1 MPYQT
6 VKDPTTGEEYTVY
19 VAPAKAEP
27 TPQAAAPAPAAQK
40 QPAPPQMLG
49 GAGAAQVAYDL
60 LGSVPGFGA
69 QLQSS
74 RTLSEAFS
82 RGLKTYQQTGNVLQS
97 LQQGLG
103 QANKPAT
110 PPLFQRMVTN
120 AVRNTVQE
128 ATDTVV
134 DLFGAGTTPDR
145 PNTPLPGPIN
155 ALFPKY
161 EAKLGPF
168 EELSTGLLQAGIQLM
183 GLSRAQG
190 LGLQGLASSKA
201 PGVAAVG
208 QKLQKVEAGISG
220 LQAAPIKGQVL
231 KGLAQRGAGYYL
243 EGAGKGAII
252 DFAGFDQYGGNVSD
266 VVTNLVQS
274 VAGTDVELPIVEYL
288 RSKPGEAGAK
298 ARLRNALDGFAWG
311 GPIGMAFGVGA
322 AGFKNSSNLLT
333 KTIEYVKA
341 IQDEADVIRE
351 AQKATAAPAK
361 EAAAAPAPG
370 TATGTPN
377 AKVDAAQ
384 LQARVQAAEQQVRRY
399 QTQLDALG
407 AEPERPLTGEKSDR
421 AKAYRSYVRERNQLQ
436 KGLAAAQA
444 ELSNI
449 VMEPGVSKAPAPKG
463 VTGKPDLRATRTE
476 GKPDPEAAVP
486 QTIEEAVARR
496 EAAEQELTAAW
507 TQAKQG
513 LDEQAAAIPP
523 EPVAEAPAA
532 TPTPMAQPAA
542 AKVPGVDLDPSLD
555 KARMAYVLGNMSGGK
570 GLLGIKEAQWQTTFE
585 RLGGVPNFLTLSGG
599 QANWE
604 KLQQGF
610 EMPELEAKIKGLV
623 QEPAAVAPSAAPI
636 AARERQTAAVE
647 IPAAASK
654 KITAKTSEGRI
665 ETAASSL
672 ASWTT
677 KAGGQPMSMDEAIN
691 LVRSKGSILDP
702 DKIPGLDME
711 TARADKTKGVIDT
724 PATNAV
730 AAVYRQYYGLE
741 GLPEGMPDMP
751 IKATTPALEQ
761 PAPEAAIS
769 APVGTD
775 VESRVAAL
783 GPEPEPPQPPQ
794 LIAGRKTVASGDTR
808 GQGVYFHGS
817 AQAIPGDVPR
827 SVESGDYWT
836 DTNIFGNGFYTTD
849 DFVTSGRYTQK
860 GKAAALKPQL
870 AMPELREYAGE
881 PLVRLLQDAGAT
893 RDEINALGFIAGKE
907 LPAPDRLYEI
917 AQTLEDQA
925 FAGARPEE
933 RTVLQAWLDGT
944 EGDALVE
951 VYNKAYD
958 ETLPRRRFNEET
970 GEAYVEPRQLDDSA
984 RRNVQFLLADTRSG
998 AKYGNIENA
1007 SRVSKRLQE
1016 LADNPPQKPEYD
1028 PVIYLTKERT
1038 PVKFFDADREIPWT
1052 ENSPEANALRASGG
1066 SFWDEVLGDWEANG
1080 SMSYGEMLDTL
1091 RTGNADISAAELTLV
1106 MDELNGQL
1114 SRLGYGGLTHEGGRR
1129 AGQGIRTHSVRIYW
1143 DAENQLTV
1151 KKIKPGI
1158 KGVDPEVRGEYE
1170 AQLKAYNDYWAQRD
1184 AIEAEAAAPV
1194 SQGGAPQSPPSP
1206 EMTAAATEID
1216 QSLAVARADL
1226 NLEQR
1231 VALRNQILAEQQA
1244 AAAEQGVAPEA
1255 LDAAMPPPP
1264 TESPAMPKPDLE
1276 AVVSS
1281 ASEKLDDLRAG
1292 KISLEDLMQNEV
1304 RRYISPSGNTIYKP
1318 NTPEELAAFVQ
1329 AISDTV
1335 VKPLGM
1341 NLSDMHRQAA
1351 HRARID
1357 GFGDEQMEQLIGR
1370 AQDYVEAGSDVAEK
1384 VVFVRS
1390 MQLAVDHFGNE
1401 AAVLAVKWKNS
1412 GGSDAALARQ
1422 LIAAY
1427 DTLSRVYVPYMALG
1441 RQAAQEMRGRQMK
1454 QPFDSGLLSM
1464 PKGTELMHGTT
1475 AEAGASILENG
1486 FKPSSRGGSL
1496 LGEGVYFT
1504 SDDLYVSGYGD
1515 QMVYGDLPGDVMIL
1529 DLVESGRSVNDV
1541 LAEIGIGPSKTR
1553 VVDGDTINYLTG
1565 KQKGLFRSWVLD
1577 QGYDGVRYSPLLTT
1591 PGKKGTKRSIDE
1603 VVVYDVNQ
1611 ANRIVGSKAAVET
1624 PSTAAPNPVE
1634 IVSKELAADVD
1645 NLMEK
1650 FPPEVQAEISS
1661 GQVSQISQRILD
1673 VLADGILAQKNAG
1686 KYAAGSFADK
1696 IRKAPVGSLTLD
1708 AATNFY
1714 ISSLLW
1720 SDATWYAM
1728 LLGGVYKS
1736 ATLPLVRASGFYA
1749 QSISDLARLNSAQA
1763 IRNMRRGNQQWQ
1775 MYADYALRLGSSWK
1789 LIKLAMETGSPI
1801 NATMRSMSDYT
1812 TPKSLA
1818 DEQAALRL
1826 AGDSETETTLRE
1838 NTLDNPFFLDPEKNY
1853 LNAETFNPLA
1863 AATRLIWQANGVS
1876 QRIAAAIDTGLSHI
1890 VAPASEYRRFFVEEL
1905 ERAEDMGLGFGT
1917 KASVE
1922 FATRTAQERLDAI
1935 SRDVYVNGKTVK
1947 NGVVVGTAAENVTN
1961 WLNFTDD
1968 VWITEA
1974 EMRLQR
1980 TYEGGLREA
1989 RDRGIT
1995 NAAEANEFAV
2005 AWANQA
2011 PNIPAVGRTA
2021 SIVPKLWENAVNYAP
2036 ILRLQ
2041 QAFNRSPANILKS
2054 GLRGTPLAGL
2064 TDTYWR
2070 DINSEIPEIR
2080 AQAVGELVVGTT
2092 MASILV
2098 AMATSGNV
2106 QFAGAGPS
2114 DPNQNRKWR
2123 TYLGLDTGPFSM
2135 RVKNP
2140 TTGKWWPW
2148 VSIQRLDQIAMLGG
2162 FIGDYIEIGNSLPQ
2176 EHMEQLSSG
2185 IATSAAVMF
2194 RTTTRSLKGQLNR
2207 TMFTGFRE
2215 LVEAIEGLTMPL
2227 DVEGDRINPAVAMVE
2242 NIASKMYPFGGAVR
2256 QTKRVV
2262 DPRRVSVP
2270 ASEMPFPFGVLQET
2284 FDRMRAQMP
2293 GMSNDLPAR
2302 LHPVTG
2308 DELQSAGVWGT
2319 QFIPPNMPW
2328 LKALVANVSPTSAF
2342 PYAES
2347 RNELIDGELARL
2359 TGRGTLFNFF
2369 SPVSIPQHRMTY
2381 DEHQA
2386 FIRMGTSIELGPNQ
2400 VTFRDALERLITS
2413 PEYQS
2418 ASGQAPSESLSSD
2431 RAAMI
2436 NNLYKPYQQ
2445 AAIEL
2450 FLASDIGRDAKEAMA
2465 KTQQG
2470 RIDQR
2475 NRLTGVTPLEQA
2487 QQTRTAAP
2495 NPAQFVQ
2502 ELNR

>member
-19 VAPAKAEP
+19 VAPTKTEP
-27 TPQAAAPAPAAQK
+27 APQAAAPVAKKQEPPA
-40 QPAPPQMLG
+40 QMLG
-49 GAGAAQVAYDL
+49 GANPAQVAYDL
-60 LGSVPGFGA
+60 LGSIPGFGTQA
-69 QLQSS
+69 QQS
-74 RTLSEAFS
+74 RTLGEGIA
-82 RGLKTYQQTGNVLQS
+82 RGLQTYQKTGNVLQS
-97 LQQGLG
+97 LQQGFG
-103 QANKPAT
+103 QASKPAA
-110 PPLFQRMVTN
+110 PPLFQRMVTG

-128 ATDTVV
+128 ATDTVA

-145 PNTPLPGPIN
+145 PNTPLPGLVN

-161 EAKLGPF
+161 ETKLGPF

-183 GLSRAQG
+183 GLNAGQAVALSG
-190 LGLQGLASSKA
+190 MASSKVPA
-201 PGVAAVG
+201 IAAAG
-208 QKLQKVEAGISG
+208 QKLQKAEAGIAA
-220 LQAAPIKGQVL
+220 LQKAPIQGQVV

-243 EGAGKGAII
+243 EGAGKGAVI

-266 VVTNLVQS
+266 IVTNLVQS
-274 VAGTDVELPIVEYL
+274 VAGTDVEVPIVQYL

-298 ARLRNALDGFAWG
+298 ARLRNAIDGFAWG
-311 GPIGMAFGVGA
+311 GPVGMAFGLGA
-322 AGFKNSSNLLT
+322 AGLKNSSNLLT
-333 KTIEYVKA
+333 KTIEYAKA
-341 IQDEADVIRE
+341 VQDEADVIRE
-351 AQKATAAPAK
+351 AQKATAAPAA
-361 EAAAAPAPG
+361 EAKAAPAPG
-370 TATGTPN
+370 AATGTPN
-377 AKVDAAQ
+377 AQVDAAQ
-384 LQARVQAAEQQVRRY
+384 LQAQVQAAEQQVRRY

-421 AKAYRSYVRERNQLQ
+421 AKTYRSYVRQRNQLQ

-449 VMEPGVSKAPAPKG
+449 VMEPGVSKAPAPTP
-463 VTGKPDLRATRTE
+463 VTGKPDLRATRTQ

-486 QTIEEAVARR
+486 QTVEEAVARR

-507 TQAKQG
+507 TEAKQG
-513 LDEQAAAIPP
+513 LDEQAAA
-523 EPVAEAPAA
+523 AAAPAQ
-532 TPTPMAQPAA
+532 PTAA
-542 AKVPGVDLDPSLD
+542 GAKLMPYADS
-555 KARMAYVLGNMSGGK
+555 ARMANVLGTANGGR
-570 GLLGIKEAQWQTTFE
+570 GLLRIKESQWRAAFD
-585 RLGGVPNFLTLSGG
+585 RAGGVPDFIELAGG
-599 QANWE
+599 KENWE

-610 EMPELEAKIKGLV
+610 EVPEAEAKIRAFV
-623 QEPAAVAPSAAPI
+623 AAEQAPAAPVAK
-636 AARERQTAAVE
+636 QT
-647 IPAAASK
+647 P
-654 KITAKTSEGRI
+654 
-665 ETAASSL
+665 
-672 ASWTT
+672 
-677 KAGGQPMSMDEAIN
+677 
-691 LVRSKGSILDP
+691 
-702 DKIPGLDME
+702 
-711 TARADKTKGVIDT
+711 
-724 PATNAV
+724 
-730 AAVYRQYYGLE
+730 
-741 GLPEGMPDMP
+741 
-751 IKATTPALEQ
+751 Q
-761 PAPEAAIS
+761 PAPEAAA

-783 GPEPEPPQPPQ
+783 GPEPEPPAPPQ
-794 LIAGRKTVASGDTR
+794 LVAGRTTVASGDTR
-808 GQGVYFHGS
+808 GQGIYFHGS
-817 AQAIPGDVPR
+817 AQAIPGDVPK
-827 SVESGDYWT
+827 SIESGDYWT

-860 GKAAALKPQL
+860 GKAAALRPQL
-870 AMPELREYAGE
+870 AMPELREYSGE
-881 PLVRLLQDAGAT
+881 TLVRLMRDAGAT
-893 RDEINALGFIAGKE
+893 SDEITSLGFRAGTE
-907 LPAPDRLYEI
+907 IPAPDRLYEI
-917 AQTLEDQA
+917 AQAIEEQA
-925 FAGARPEE
+925 FANTRPED
-933 RTVLQAWLDGT
+933 RIVLQAWLDGT

-951 VYNKAYD
+951 IYNKAYD
-958 ETLPRRRFNEET
+958 ETLPRRRYNEET

-998 AKYGNIENA
+998 ARYGNLENA
-1007 SRVSKRLQE
+1007 SRLSKRLQE
-1016 LADNPPQKPEYD
+1016 LADNPPKQPEYD
-1028 PVIYLTKERT
+1028 PVIYLTKEKK
-1038 PVKFFDADREIPWT
+1038 PVKFFDADREIPWI
-1052 ENSPEANALRASGG
+1052 ENSPEANALRAPGG
-1066 SFWDEVLGDWEANG
+1066 EAWDSVLGEWEARG
-1080 SMSYGEMLDTL
+1080 SLSYGQMLDFL
-1091 RTGNADISAAELTLV
+1091 RNSNLDVSRAEITML
-1106 MDELNGQL
+1106 MDDLNGAL
-1114 SRLGYGGLTHEGGRR
+1114 SRFGYGGLTHEGGRR
-1129 AGQGIRTHSVRIYW
+1129 AGKGLRTHSVRIYW

-1151 KKIKPGI
+1151 KKIKPGVR
-1158 KGVDPEVRGEYE
+1158 GVDPEVRAEYE

-1184 AIEAEAAAPV
+1184 AIEAETAAPV
-1194 SQGGAPQSPPSP
+1194 SAGGAPQSPPSP
-1206 EMTAAATEID
+1206 EMTAAASEID

-1231 VALRNQILAEQQA
+1231 VALRNQMLAEQQA
-1244 AAAEQGVAPEA
+1244 VAAAQGVAPEA

-1264 TESPAMPKPDLE
+1264 AESPAMPKPDLE

-1281 ASEKLDDLRAG
+1281 ASEKLADLKAG

-1318 NTPEELAAFVQ
+1318 NTPQELAAFVQ

-1335 VKPLGM
+1335 VKPLAM

-1351 HRARID
+1351 HRARLD
-1357 GFGDEQMEQLIGR
+1357 GFGSEQMEQLIGR
-1370 AQDYVEAGSDVAEK
+1370 AQDYVDAGSEVAEK
-1384 VVFVRS
+1384 VIFVRS

-1401 AAVLAVKWKNS
+1401 AAVLAVKWKNRT
-1412 GGSDAALARQ
+1412 GNDPALARQ

-1427 DTLSRVYVPYMALG
+1427 DTLSRIYVPYMALG

-1454 QPFDSGLLSM
+1454 QPFDSGLLAM

-1529 DLVESGRSVNDV
+1529 DLIEGGRSVNDV
-1541 LAEIGIGPSKTR
+1541 LAELGIGPSKTR
-1553 VVDGDTINYLTG
+1553 VVDGDTVNYLTG

-1577 QGYDGVRYSPLLTT
+1577 QGYDGVRYSPLFSK
-1591 PGKKGTKRSIDE
+1591 PGRKGTKRSIDE
-1603 VVVYDVNQ
+1603 IVVYDVNQ
-1611 ANRIVGSKAAVET
+1611 ANRIVGSKAAVEV
-1624 PSTAAPNPVE
+1624 PNPAAPNSVE
-1634 IVSKELAADVD
+1634 IVGKELAADID

-1661 GQVSQISQRILD
+1661 GQVTETSMRILD
-1673 VLADGILAQKNAG
+1673 VLADGIQAQKNAG

-1696 IRKAPVGSLTLD
+1696 VRKAPVGSLTLD
-1708 AATNFY
+1708 AVTNFY

-1749 QSISDLARLNSAQA
+1749 QSVGDLARLNTAQA
-1763 IRNMRRGNQQWQ
+1763 MRNMRRGNQQWQ

-1789 LIKLAMETGSPI
+1789 LIKLAMETGKPI

-1812 TPKSLA
+1812 APKSLA
-1818 DEQAALRL
+1818 DEQAAMRL
-1826 AGDSETETTLRE
+1826 AGDQGTEAALRE
-1838 NTLDNPFFLDPEKNY
+1838 NTLENPFFLDPEKNY

-1863 AATRLIWQANGVS
+1863 AATRFIWQANGVS

-1905 ERAEDMGLGFGT
+1905 ERAEDMGLGYGT
-1917 KASVE
+1917 EASLE
-1922 FATRTAQERLDAI
+1922 FATRNARDRLDAI

-1968 VWITEA
+1968 VWISEA
-1974 EMRLQR
+1974 EMRLHR

-1989 RDRGIT
+1989 RDRGIKD
-1995 NAAEANEFAV
+1995 AAEANQFAV
-2005 AWANQA
+2005 EWANQA
-2011 PNIPAVGRTA
+2011 PNIPRFPGRVA

-2080 AQAVGELVVGTT
+2080 AQAVGEIVVGTT
-2092 MASILV
+2092 LAGVLV

-2135 RVKNP
+2135 RIKNP
-2140 TTGKWWPW
+2140 STGKWWPW

-2176 EHMEQLSSG
+2176 EDMEQLSSG
-2185 IATSAAVMF
+2185 IAAASAIMF
-2194 RTTTRSLKGQLNR
+2194 RSTTRSLKGQLNR

-2215 LVEAIEGLTMPL
+2215 LVEAIEGFTMPL
-2227 DVEGDRINPAVAMVE
+2227 DMEGDRINPAVAMVE
-2242 NIASKMYPFGGAVR
+2242 NIASKMYPFGGAIR
-2256 QTKRVV
+2256 QAKRVV

-2270 ASEMPFPFGVLQET
+2270 ASELPFPFGVLQET
-2284 FDRMRAQMP
+2284 FDKMRAQMP
-2293 GMSNDLPAR
+2293 GLSSDLPAR

-2319 QFIPPNMPW
+2319 QFISPNMPW

-2342 PYAES
+2342 PYAETS
-2347 RNELIDGELARL
+2347 NSIVDDELSRL
-2359 TGRGTLFNFF
+2359 TGRGSMFNFF
-2369 SPVSIPQHRMTY
+2369 PPSAVVPHRMTY
-2381 DEHQA
+2381 AEHQA
-2386 FIRMGTSIELGPNQ
+2386 FIRMGTSVQLGPNQ
-2400 VTFRDALERLITS
+2400 VTFREALERLIS
-2413 PEYQS
+2413 SSEYQS
-2418 ASGQAPSESLSSD
+2418 TVEQGPDPNLMSD
-2431 RAAMI
+2431 KAAMI
-2436 NNLYKPYQQ
+2436 NDVYKLYRE

-2450 FLASDIGRDAKEAMA
+2450 FLASDIGRDAKQA
-2465 KTQQG
+2465 KGQTEQA

-2475 NRLTGVTPLEQA
+2475 NRLTGITTLEQA
-2487 QQTRTAAP
+2487 QQTRSSAL
-2495 NPAQFVQ
+2495 NPAQFAQ

>member
-19 VAPAKAEP
+19 VAPTKAEP
-27 TPQAAAPAPAAQK
+27 TPQAAAPAPAAAQK
-40 QPAPPQMLG
+40 EEAPPQMLG
-49 GAGAAQVAYDL
+49 GASGAQIAYDL

-74 RTLSEAFS
+74 RTLSEGLS

-103 QANKPAT
+103 QPNKIAA
-110 PPLFQRMVTN
+110 PPLFQRMVTG

-145 PNTPLPGPIN
+145 PNTPLVGPLD
-155 ALFPKY
+155 ALLPKY
-161 EAKLGPF
+161 ETKLGPY

-183 GLSRAQG
+183 GLARAQG
-190 LGLQGLASSKA
+190 IGLQSLATSKTPA
-201 PGVAAVG
+201 LAAAG
-208 QKLQKVEAGISG
+208 QKLQKVEKAVAG
-220 LQAAPIKGQVL
+220 LQAAPLKGQL
-231 KGLAQRGAGYYL
+231 AKGLAQRGAGYYL

-266 VVTNLVQS
+266 IVTNLVQS
-274 VAGTDVELPIVEYL
+274 VAGTDVELPIVQYL
-288 RSKPGEAGAK
+288 RSRPGEAGAK
-298 ARLRNALDGFAWG
+298 ARLRNAIDGFAWG
-311 GPIGMAFGVGA
+311 GPIGMAFGAGA
-322 AGFKNSSNLLT
+322 AGFRNSSKLLT
-333 KTIEYVKA
+333 KTVEYVKA
-341 IQDEADVIRE
+341 VADEADVIRE
-351 AQKATAAPAK
+351 AQKATAAPAA

-370 TATGTPN
+370 AATGTPN

-421 AKAYRSYVRERNQLQ
+421 AKAYRSYVRQRNQLQ

-449 VMEPGVSKAPAPKG
+449 VMEPGVVSKAPASAP

-476 GKPDPEAAVP
+476 GKPDPEAAAP
-486 QTIEEAVARR
+486 QTVEEAVARR
-496 EAAEQELTAAW
+496 ETAEQELTAAW
-507 TQAKQG
+507 ADAKQG
-513 LDEQAAAIPP
+513 LDEQAAAVPAQPVVETPAPQPAPVVTPKP
-523 EPVAEAPAA
+523 EPAP
-532 TPTPMAQPAA
+532 
-542 AKVPGVDLDPSLD
+542 AKVPGVDLDPNLD
-555 KARMAYVLGNMSGGK
+555 RARMAYVLGNASGGR
-570 GLLGIKEAQWQTTFE
+570 GLLGIKEAQWKATFD
-585 RLGGVPNFLTLSGG
+585 RLGGVPDFFKFSGG

-604 KLQQGF
+604 RLQQGF
-610 EMPELEAKIKGLV
+610 EMPELEAKVKDLV
-623 QEPAAVAPSAAPI
+623 REP
-636 AARERQTAAVE
+636 E
-647 IPAAASK
+647 AAA
-654 KITAKTSEGRI
+654 
-665 ETAASSL
+665 
-672 ASWTT
+672 
-677 KAGGQPMSMDEAIN
+677 
-691 LVRSKGSILDP
+691 
-702 DKIPGLDME
+702 
-711 TARADKTKGVIDT
+711 T
-724 PATNAV
+724 PV
-730 AAVYRQYYGLE
+730 AA
-741 GLPEGMPDMP
+741 
-751 IKATTPALEQ
+751 KAQ
-761 PAPEAAIS
+761 PAPKAAA
-769 APVGTD
+769 APAPAGTD

-794 LIAGRKTVASGDTR
+794 LVAGRTTVASGDTR

-870 AMPELREYAGE
+870 AMPELKEYAGE
-881 PLVRLLQDAGAT
+881 PLVRLLRDVGAT
-893 RDEINALGFIAGKE
+893 SEEINSLGFIAGKE

-917 AQTLEDQA
+917 AQAIEDKA
-925 FAGARPEE
+925 FADARPEE
-933 RTVLQAWLDGT
+933 RTVLQAWLDGA

-970 GEAYVEPRQLDDSA
+970 GEAYVEPRQLDDGA
-984 RRNVQFLLADTRSG
+984 RRNVQFLLADTRPG
-998 AKYGNIENA
+998 AKYGNVENA
-1007 SRVSKRLQE
+1007 SRLSKRLQE

-1028 PVIYLTKERT
+1028 PVIYLTKEKT

-1052 ENSPEANALRASGG
+1052 ENSPEANALRAPGG
-1066 SFWDEVLGDWEANG
+1066 EAWNYILDEWEARG
-1080 SMSYGEMLDTL
+1080 SLSYGQMLDFL
-1091 RTGNADISAAELTLV
+1091 RKINLDISMGEITMV
-1106 MDELNGQL
+1106 MDDLNGQL
-1114 SRLGYGGLTHEGGRR
+1114 SRLGYGGLTHEGGRS
-1129 AGQGIRTHSVRIYW
+1129 AGKGLRTHSVRIYW
-1143 DAENQLTV
+1143 DVENQLTI

-1158 KGVDPEVRGEYE
+1158 KGVDPEARGEYE

-1184 AIEAEAAAPV
+1184 TIEAETAAPV
-1194 SQGGAPQSPPSP
+1194 SQGGVAEAPPSP
-1206 EMTAAATEID
+1206 EMTAAAAEID
-1216 QSLAVARADL
+1216 QALAVARADL

-1231 VALRNQILAEQQA
+1231 VALRNQVLAEQQA

-1264 TESPAMPKPDLE
+1264 AETPAIPRPDLE

-1318 NTPEELAAFVQ
+1318 NAPEELAAFVQ

-1351 HRARID
+1351 HRARLD

-1370 AQDYVEAGSDVAEK
+1370 SQDYVEAGSDVAEK

-1401 AAVLAVKWKNS
+1401 AAVLALKWKNS

-1422 LIAAY
+1422 LVAAY

-1454 QPFDSGLLSM
+1454 QPFDSGLLAM

-1541 LAEIGIGPSKTR
+1541 LAELGIGPSKTR

-1577 QGYDGVRYSPLLTT
+1577 QGYDGVRYSPLLAKA
-1591 PGKKGTKRSIDE
+1591 GKKGTKRSIDE

-1611 ANRIVGSKAAVET
+1611 ANRIVGSKAAVEV
-1624 PSTAAPNPVE
+1624 PSTAGPDPIQ
-1634 IVSKELAADVD
+1634 IVGKELAADVD
-1645 NLMEK
+1645 NLMDK

-1661 GQVSQISQRILD
+1661 GQVSEASKQILD
-1673 VLADGILAQKNAG
+1673 VLADGIQAQKNAG

-1708 AATNFY
+1708 AVTNFY

-1749 QSISDLARLNSAQA
+1749 QSLGDLARLNSAQA
-1763 IRNMRRGNQQWQ
+1763 MRNMRRGNQQWQ

-1789 LIKLAMETGSPI
+1789 LIKLAMETGTPI

-1826 AGDSETETTLRE
+1826 AGDGDTEVALRE
-1838 NTLDNPFFLDPEKNY
+1838 NTLENPFFLDPEKNY

-1863 AATRLIWQANGVS
+1863 AATRFIWQANGVS
-1876 QRIAAAIDTGLSHI
+1876 QRIAAAVDTGLSHI

-1935 SRDVYVNGKTVK
+1935 NRDVYVNGKTVK

-1995 NAAEANEFAV
+1995 DAAEANQFAIE
-2005 AWANQA
+2005 WANQA

-2064 TDTYWR
+2064 TDTLWR

-2080 AQAVGELVVGTT
+2080 AQAVGEIVVGTT

-2135 RVKNP
+2135 RVRNP
-2140 TTGKWWPW
+2140 ATGKWWPW

-2185 IATSAAVMF
+2185 IVASTAIMF
-2194 RTTTRSLKGQLNR
+2194 RSTTRSLKGQLNR

-2227 DVEGDRINPAVAMVE
+2227 DMEGDRINPAVAMVE
-2242 NIASKMYPFGGAVR
+2242 NIAAKMYPFGGAVR

-2270 ASEMPFPFGVLQET
+2270 ASELPFPFGVVQET
-2284 FDRMRAQMP
+2284 FDRMRSQMP
-2293 GMSNDLPAR
+2293 GMSSDLPAR

-2347 RNELIDGELARL
+2347 RNELVDGELARL
-2359 TGRGTLFNFF
+2359 TGRGTMFNFF
-2369 SPVSIPQHRMTY
+2369 SPVSVPQYRMTY
-2381 DEHQA
+2381 EEHQA
-2386 FIRMGTSIELGPNQ
+2386 FVRMGTSIQLGPNQ

-2418 ASGQAPSESLSSD
+2418 ASGQAPSENLSSD

-2436 NNLYKPYQQ
+2436 NSAYKPYRE
-2445 AAIEL
+2445 AAVQL
-2450 FLASDIGRDAKEAMA
+2450 FLGSDIGRDAKEATL

-2475 NRLTGVTPLEQA
+2475 NRLTGVTPLKQA
-2487 QQTRTAAP
+2487 QPTRTTAP
-2495 NPAQFVQ
+2495 DPAQFVQ